1 MKPTKNLLVEAHKK
15 MMREKIK
22 WLTTKAAYQIA
33 KEDRDEAE
41 KNYSEAYEAWVN
53 IATKPFPCDGHY
65 CVEQNL

>member
-1 MKPTKNLLVEAHKK
+1 
-15 MMREKIK
+15 
-22 WLTTKAAYQIA
+22 LTTKAAYQIA